1 VVKGRRVRDTRSGVL
16 KVPQV
21 AKGLQ
26 NGGGTVRLGLSSN
39 GVDTV
44 VLNVTL
50 GSIGRDQP
58 SGHAATEAVKVKSV
72 VLSIG
77 SGLSVGLVI
86 GTHSKR
92 GLNVV
97 EETTGLIV
105 GQKEESLLP
114 LGAGAESIIHLL
126 DQDLAEGDIARGVHR
141 VGVLTAAGRVDVR
154 ELGKEAEIG
163 VLVEVLKGNDVG
175 LGVLSGP
182 VEEHGVGQEITV
194 GAVVVA
200 PRDALGA
207 GDLEDAGG
215 VDGRDI
221 EINVVLTV
229 TIRSTRDSTKTV
241 GVGGL
246 YSR

>member
-1 VVKGRRVRDTRSGVL
+1 MVKGRRVRDTRSGFL

-26 NGGGTVRLGLSSN
+26 NGSSTVRLRLSSN

-50 GSIGRDQP
+50 GSVGRDQP
-58 SGHAATEAVKVKSV
+58 SGHTATETVEVKSI

-92 GLNVV
+92 GFDVV

-105 GQKEESLLP
+105 GQNEESLLP
-114 LGAGAESIIHLL
+114 LGAGAEGIIHLL
-126 DQDLAEGDIARGVHR
+126 DKDLTEGDIPRGVHR
-141 VGVLTAAGRVDVR
+141 VGVLAAAGGVDVG
-154 ELGKEAEIG
+154 ELGEEAEIG
-163 VLVEVLKGNDVG
+163 ILVEVLKGNDVG
-175 LGVLSGP
+175 LGILSGP
-182 VEEHGVGQEITV
+182 VEEHGVGQEFTV
-194 GAVVVA
+194 GAVVVK
-200 PRDALGA
+200 PRDALGG
-207 GDLEDAGG
+207 GDLEDAGS

-221 EINVVLTV
+221 KVVVVLAV
-229 TIRSTRDSTKTV
+229 AIRGTGDGTKTV

-246 YSR
+246 YHR